1 MSLEKRPLLPT
12 RPLQTSPSSGSFP
25 SNSRL
30 FELLSSFLPV
40 DPTSG
45 FGLDNLPYGV
55 FSRTAHPDDF
65 PSIGVRLGDF
75 VVDLH
80 LLNEYDVFD
89 VTGLY
94 YALTDTT
101 LNRFMA
107 AGRPVWNA
115 VRSRLQ
121 DILSAD
127 GDPVLR
133 EDAGLRERAIVSL
146 ADVTMHLPAQIG
158 DYTDFYSSRQHATNV
173 GVMFRGAANALMPNW
188 LHLPVGY
195 HGRASS
201 VVVSGTPVVRPC
213 GQTQP
218 DEAAPPVFGPTRQLD
233 IELELGVFV
242 GPGNAL
248 GEPIAVGD
256 AREHVFGYVLVN
268 DWSARD
274 IQKWEYVPLGP
285 FLAKSFCTSISP
297 WVVPAAALEPFRIDG
312 EAQAGANPE
321 PLAYLRQAEPRSLDI
336 ALDVLLDTEAM
347 RRDDVPPAVVSRS
360 NAAHLYWSAEQ
371 QIAHH
376 TVAGCNLRPGD
387 LLASGTISGETEDSY
402 GSFLELTWRG
412 TRPLGLPSGEERRFL
427 EDGDRVVLR
436 GMAERGGV
444 RVAFGEVEGTIR
456 PARPV

>member
-12 RPLQTSPSSGSFP
+12 RPLQTSPSPGFSP

-173 GVMFRGAANALMPNW
+173 GVMFRGAAI
-188 LHLPVGY
+188 
-195 HGRASS
+195 ASDCT
-201 VVVSGTPVVRPC
+201 GLRPC
-213 GQTQP
+213 
-218 DEAAPPVFGPTRQLD
+218 
-233 IELELGVFV
+233 
-242 GPGNAL
+242 
-248 GEPIAVGD
+248 
-256 AREHVFGYVLVN
+256 
-268 DWSARD
+268 
-274 IQKWEYVPLGP
+274 
-285 FLAKSFCTSISP
+285 
-297 WVVPAAALEPFRIDG
+297 
-312 EAQAGANPE
+312 
-321 PLAYLRQAEPRSLDI
+321 LRAI
-336 ALDVLLDTEAM
+336 
-347 RRDDVPPAVVSRS
+347 
-360 NAAHLYWSAEQ
+360 
-371 QIAHH
+371 
-376 TVAGCNLRPGD
+376 
-387 LLASGTISGETEDSY
+387 
-402 GSFLELTWRG
+402 
-412 TRPLGLPSGEERRFL
+412 
-427 EDGDRVVLR
+427 
-436 GMAERGGV
+436 RGG
-444 RVAFGEVEGTIR
+444 ASTAT
-456 PARPV
+456 PTPPPCARSGRCCSRRCCGPHRTLAWWASRRSTG